1 MPRFRVVTKHQISGW
16 RFLLRRIEHALVRRE
31 VSMID
36 DPQRGRST
44 ALSIGIALACVVV
57 AAAAVL
63 AFFKPAKQVGNS
75 AIVAD
80 KSSGALYVK
89 VSGRLH
95 PALNLTSARLI
106 AGTAQDP
113 VQVSQA
119 ELDKFPRGPWVGIP
133 GAPGS
138 IVDSGDRDSSWAVCD
153 TARTGADRPV
163 DRSTGLPTTSGSAV
177 VTTAIGGPL
186 TVDGDATVELSGNR
200 ARLLRNGSVVWLV
213 YADGDKGVVRA
224 SIDLSD
230 SAVTLALGIDGSAN
244 VPEASRGLIEALPE
258 MPPLR
263 VPDVPG
269 AGNTTV
275 LSSGLSVPIGSV
287 LSVSTPDRGASYYLA
302 SQSGLVQISA
312 VLAAIVRNADSHGTA
327 TTMAVGPDVV
337 AANLRPGTWP
347 GTADYPAKAVELV
360 DPGRYGV
367 TCYHWSRGS
376 GDSKAGTRL
385 LYGRQL
391 PLTSEQQS
399 RAVGLVTA
407 SASHGATADAA
418 YLPGGTGRF
427 VQVTGANPG
436 SPLRES
442 LYWVS
447 DSGVRYGIDVAPG
460 ASNDQTLSAL
470 GLRTPVPAPWSV
482 VSLFAVGPVLSQRD
496 ARMQHDGI
504 PTDRSA
510 VGLPE
515 KSDGGTP

>member
-1 MPRFRVVTKHQISGW
+1 MARFRVVTKHQISGW

-75 AIVAD
+75 SIIAD
-80 KSSGALYVK
+80 KASGALYVK
-89 VSGRLH
+89 VDGRLH

-106 AGTAQDP
+106 AGKPDNP

-119 ELDKFPRGPWVGIP
+119 ELDKYPRGPWVGIP
-133 GAPGS
+133 GAPGN
-138 IVDSGDRDSSWAVCD
+138 IADSGDRDSSWAVCD
-153 TARTGADRPV
+153 TARSGANMPV
-163 DRSTGLPTTSGSAV
+163 DRSTGLPTSAGSAV
-177 VTTAIGGPL
+177 VTTAIGGPV
-186 TVDGDATVELSGNR
+186 TVDGDTISELSGAR
-200 ARLLRNGSVVWLV
+200 ARLLRNGSVTWLV

-224 SIDLSD
+224 SINLSD
-230 SAVTLALGIDGSAN
+230 SAVTMALGIDASIA

-258 MPPLR
+258 VPPLR

-275 LSSGLSVPIGSV
+275 LSSGLSVAVGSV
-287 LSVSTPDRGASYYLA
+287 LSTSSPDRGAFYYLA
-302 SQSGLVQISA
+302 SESGLVRISA
-312 VLAAIVRNADSHGTA
+312 VLAGIVRNADSHGTA
-327 TTMAVGPDVV
+327 TTIAVGPDVV
-337 AANLRPGTWP
+337 AANLRAGTWP
-347 GTADYPAKAVELV
+347 GTADYPEKAVELI
-360 DPGRYGV
+360 DPDRNGV
-367 TCYHWSRGS
+367 TCLHWSRGS
-376 GDSKAGTRL
+376 GDPNARTRL

-391 PLTSEQQS
+391 PLTPEQ
-399 RAVGLVTA
+399 RGRVVNLVTA
-407 SASHGATADAA
+407 NASHGATADTA

-427 VQVTGANPG
+427 VQVTGAEPG

-442 LYWVS
+442 LYWIS
-447 DSGVRYGIDVAPG
+447 DSGVRYGIDTVPG
-460 ASNDQTLSAL
+460 AANDKTLTAL
-470 GLRTPVPAPWSV
+470 GLRAPVPAPWSV
-482 VSLFAVGPVLSQRD
+482 VSLFAVGPALSDRD

-504 PTDRSA
+504 PSDKSA

-515 KSDGGTP
+515 KADGGAP